1 MIGFNLTQRKSAMYP
16 ATGTWSLGLETAQ
29 LLQSQVVPKAN
40 LRVGCGVAKLA
51 GFVAKCIHAA

>member
-1 MIGFNLTQRKSAMYP
+1 MYP